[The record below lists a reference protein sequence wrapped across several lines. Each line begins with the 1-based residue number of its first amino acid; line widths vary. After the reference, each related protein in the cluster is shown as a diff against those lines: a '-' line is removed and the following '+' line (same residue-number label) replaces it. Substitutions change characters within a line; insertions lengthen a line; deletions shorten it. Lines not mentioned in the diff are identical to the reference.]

1 MKLNLKLS
9 VFVLVASI
17 LTGCA
22 STGMSDSAKEAL
34 ESGTLTAF
42 SPITHSSDWYKSI
55 IDNASEKEHFDYS
68 ILIAR
73 SYIKEKNFEKAKI
86 WLDHAKKISFTQ
98 LQESKIHIAT
108 ASLLYEQSQF
118 ANALNELQKVNS
130 LLSLSNRECANYYVI
145 LANTQKRLGKTED
158 AYHSYISL
166 NHYLTDTSSNAFK
179 KNQEAIISI
188 LLTQS
193 VNKLHELKN
202 NATSQ
207 EELGYLDFAI
217 NHVSADPS
225 QYAALD
231 AAWLNNY
238 PDHPARTLIDS
249 DTLKSFKPNRNIVA
263 NVSGNINQIAV
274 LMPLSGKLAN
284 YGDAFRH
291 GIMMA
296 QREQGLSSNIKFYDV
311 NGLDARSVY
320 DQAVNEGA
328 QFIIGPLTKDDVS
341 KIITTGISVPTLA
354 INSFDH
360 VSTDNAFFFSVTP
373 ENEGA
378 QAAQKIYYDGKRVPL
393 LIIPDTDKG
402 NRIIT
407 GFQQKWFEN
416 NEYGKL
422 TIKRYKNKS
431 EVTKA
436 IEEGMEDQ
444 SVDAVYICGTALEAS
459 LMKTQMQVT
468 YPSDYRDFY
477 ITNNSNP
484 GNLKASV
491 TKNMKGMFLG
501 DMAWLLEDSEL
512 KNSIK
517 ESLDVSNMNT
527 LIFFAL
533 GYDSITI
540 VPNMKSMIDND
551 IPLNGLTGR
560 LTVNKQGKVV
570 IENSWVEIN

>member
-1 MKLNLKLS
+1 
-9 VFVLVASI
+9 
-17 LTGCA
+17 
-22 STGMSDSAKEAL
+22 
-34 ESGTLTAF
+34 
-42 SPITHSSDWYKSI
+42 
-55 IDNASEKEHFDYS
+55 
-68 ILIAR
+68 
-73 SYIKEKNFEKAKI
+73 
-86 WLDHAKKISFTQ
+86 
-98 LQESKIHIAT
+98 
-108 ASLLYEQSQF
+108 
-118 ANALNELQKVNS
+118 
-130 LLSLSNRECANYYVI
+130 
-145 LANTQKRLGKTED
+145 
-158 AYHSYISL
+158 
-166 NHYLTDTSSNAFK
+166 
-179 KNQEAIISI
+179 
-188 LLTQS
+188 
-193 VNKLHELKN
+193 
-202 NATSQ
+202 
-207 EELGYLDFAI
+207 
-217 NHVSADPS
+217 
-225 QYAALD
+225 
-231 AAWLNNY
+231 
-238 PDHPARTLIDS
+238 
-249 DTLKSFKPNRNIVA
+249 
-263 NVSGNINQIAV
+263 
-274 LMPLSGKLAN
+274 
-284 YGDAFRH
+284 
-291 GIMMA
+291 MMA

-360 VSTDNAFFFSVTP
+360 VSTDNAFFFAVTP

-459 LMKTQMQVT
+459 LIKTQMQVT

-501 DMAWLLEDSEL
+501 DMPWLLEDSEL